1 MLRIAVMK
9 YKINCVQRQKP
20 YGIQY
25 NIQNYVLYKT
35 TFFAVQHQNYNCE
48 TDNTLNIA
56 KACLFNTITQ
66 NFRTSRT
73 L

>member
-1 MLRIAVMK
+1 MV
-9 YKINCVQRQKP
+9 
-20 YGIQY
+20 Y
-25 NIQNYVLYKT
+25 NITYKT
-35 TFFAVQHQNYNCE
+35 TFYTKLRFFAVQRQNYNCE